1 VPVHPLVKLF
11 GTRLLAGVVI
21 LFFVSILV
29 FAATQALPGDPARA
43 ILGNSATPEGLS
55 ALRRQ
60 LHLNEPAVNQY
71 ADWIWGVLHGDL
83 GRSVGEQTREPVT
96 EIIKPRIV
104 NSALLMLMAGVV
116 AIPLGLL
123 LGALSGLKRDRT
135 FDHAFSFSSLVLAA
149 LPEFVVAV
157 MLIFILA
164 TGVFQVLPPVSL
176 IDPNVSVLHQ
186 LNKLVLPALVL
197 VLAVTPYVARMM
209 RASVIEVLET
219 DYVEMARL
227 KGLNPNYVLY
237 RHVLPN
243 AIVPTISVI
252 ALQFAYLA
260 GSVVVVE
267 SVFGYP
273 GIGSG
278 LAEAVTNRD
287 LPTIQALTLLIGAF
301 YVLLNLLA
309 DVVTI
314 GISPRLRTSFD
325 K

>member
-1 VPVHPLVKLF
+1 MPVHPLVKLF

-29 FAATQALPGDPARA
+29 FAATQALPSDPARA
-43 ILGNSATPEGLS
+43 ILGKSATPEGLS

-60 LHLNEPAVNQY
+60 LNLNEPAVNQY

-123 LGALSGLKRDRT
+123 LGAFSGLKRDRT

-164 TGVFQVLPPVSL
+164 TGVFQVFPPVSL
-176 IDPNVSVLHQ
+176 IDPSVSVLHQ

-227 KGLNPNYVLY
+227 KGLNPNYVLS

-325 K
+325 T